1 MGSNVTAPAGS
12 HVRVSDLRGAAR
24 LAIDATIGL
33 TDLVETMQHG
43 VMRVPGARATPM
55 GERATGMS
63 GVFYRTIR
71 GATLLLGGGIDAA
84 LAQLAPKLAQVASS
98 AEREAVLAALNGVP
112 GDHLAASD
120 NPLAIALELRRGGQ
134 ALVLEHEALAAAIPD
149 AGGKILVL
157 AHGLCAHDLQWR
169 RNQHDHGAALAA
181 DAGFTPIYLRYN
193 TGLHISTNGRTF
205 ADRLEAL
212 LRAWP
217 VPVDELVIIGHSMG
231 GLVARSACL
240 QAERAGH
247 DWRRHLRKLVFLGT
261 PHHGAPIER
270 GANWVNV
277 VLEGSPYTA
286 AFARLGRIRS
296 AGITDLG
303 YGSVVD
309 EDWKE
314 RDPSAGGRD
323 ARTTV
328 PLPEGVECYAVAASV
343 ARHEGD
349 MSGRLLGDGFVPLES
364 ALGRHA
370 DPTRALAFP
379 PSRQWIGYGMRH
391 LDLLGRPEVYA
402 QIRGWLA

>member
-1 MGSNVTAPAGS
+1 MTPARS

-43 VMRVPGARATPM
+43 VLRVPGALATPM

-63 GVFYRTIR
+63 GVLYRTIR
-71 GATLLLGGGIDAA
+71 GATLLLGGGIDAV

-98 AEREAVLAALNGVP
+98 AEREAVLAALNGVL

-120 NPLAIALELRRGGQ
+120 NPLAISPELRRDGQ
-134 ALVLEHEALAAAIPD
+134 ALVLEREALAAAIPS
-149 AGGKILVL
+149 ASGRILVL
-157 AHGLCAHDLQWR
+157 AHGLCHHDLHWR

-193 TGLHISTNGRTF
+193 SGLHISTNGRTF

-217 VPVDELVIIGHSMG
+217 APVDELVIIGHSMG
-231 GLVARSACL
+231 GLVARSACEH
-240 QAERAGH
+240 AGRSGH

-296 AGITDLG
+296 DGISDLG
-303 YGSVVD
+303 CGRVLD
-309 EDWKE
+309 EDWKD
-314 RDPSAGGRD
+314 RDPFARARV

-328 PLPEGVECYAVAASV
+328 PLPEGVECYALAATI
-343 ARHEGD
+343 ARHAGD
-349 MSGRLLGDGFVPLES
+349 LRGRLLGDGFVPLDS

-370 DPTRALAFP
+370 DPAQALSFP

-402 QIRGWLA
+402 QIRQWLA

>member
-1 MGSNVTAPAGS
+1 MGSSVTAPAGP
-12 HVRVSDLRGAAR
+12 HLRLSDLRGAAR
-24 LAIDATIGL
+24 LAIDATMGL
-33 TDLVETMQHG
+33 TDLVETLQRG
-43 VMRVPGARATPM
+43 VMRIPGSRATPM
-55 GERATGMS
+55 AERAPGMS
-63 GVFYRTIR
+63 GVLYRTIR
-71 GATLLLGGGIDAA
+71 GATLLLGGGIDAV

-98 AEREAVLAALNGVP
+98 PEREAVLAALNGVL

-120 NPLAIALELRRGGQ
+120 NPLAIALELRRGGR
-134 ALVLEHEALAAAIPD
+134 ALVLEREALAAAIPS
-149 AGGKILVL
+149 ANGKILVL

-169 RNQHDHGAALAA
+169 RDQHDHGVALAA

-193 TGLHISTNGRTF
+193 SGLHISSNGRTF

-231 GLVARSACL
+231 GLVARGACL

-247 DWRRHLRKLVFLGT
+247 DWRRYLRKLLFLGT

-303 YGSVVD
+303 YGSVLD
-309 EDWKE
+309 EDWKN
-314 RDPSAGGRD
+314 PFAGATN

-328 PLPEGVECYAVAASV
+328 PLPDGVECYAMAATI
-343 ARHEGD
+343 ARHAGD
-349 MSGRLLGDGFVPLES
+349 LSGRLLGDGFVPVDS

-370 DPTRALAFP
+370 DPTRALSFP
-379 PSRQWIGYGMRH
+379 SSRQWVGYGMRH
-391 LDLLGRPEVYA
+391 LDLLGRPEAYA
-402 QIRGWLA
+402 QIRQWLA